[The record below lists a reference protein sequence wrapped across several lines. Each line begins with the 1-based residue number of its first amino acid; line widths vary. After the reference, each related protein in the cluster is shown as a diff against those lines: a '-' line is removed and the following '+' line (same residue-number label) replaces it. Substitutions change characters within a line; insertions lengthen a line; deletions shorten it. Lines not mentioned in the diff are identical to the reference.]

1 MNRKLWGSALF
12 IALLLQTCNPAF
24 AAPKSGGLCKKVG
37 QISIQS
43 GLIYTCVKS
52 GKKLIWSKGKKVS
65 PSIPKVNS
73 TPSPSPV
80 SLPPTSLEIEK
91 IQTLLSQAFSNV
103 KQPKSE
109 IDVEVGPGAEN
120 QIIAQIVKKNL
131 DIALR
136 LSETMGLE
144 FSKKYT
150 VYVGDKEWLIPK
162 MPANTWCSDVNSGV
176 AAGVSAGF
184 CGVDSGLIFVNRTGY
199 LFDGTKPIT
208 RDFSQGYDRDVVA
221 ISAIHEVFHVVQ
233 AEISRKYAGTKGF
246 FNPFWLNEGGA
257 NVAAALALSESE
269 KIGYR
274 QARTKIIY
282 ENCLQSVDRFKMRDF
297 LLNTGNQGVCGPYS
311 SGSLWAEYLI
321 AKTGDIGALVN
332 LAKVDRNV
340 LNNLV
345 WDPNNPQK
353 YEEEKL
359 DAILKSM
366 YGLDFNTFSIEAE
379 AYGVRAGKI
388 LLEWKLKN
396 P

>member
-1 MNRKLWGSALF
+1 MNRKLWSSALF
-12 IALLLQTCNPAF
+12 VALLIQTCNPAF

-37 QISIQS
+37 QVSIQS

-52 GKKLIWSKGKKVS
+52 GTKLIWSKGKKVS
-65 PSIPKVNS
+65 PSIPKVKS
-73 TPSPSPV
+73 TPSPSPI

-91 IQTLLSQAFSNV
+91 IQALLSQAFSNV

-109 IDVEVGPGAEN
+109 IEVEVGPGAEN
-120 QIIAQIVKKNL
+120 QVIAQIVKNNL

-176 AAGVSAGF
+176 AAGASAGF
-184 CGVDSGLIFVNRTGY
+184 CGVESGLIFVNRTGY

-208 RDFSQGYDRDVVA
+208 RNFSQGDDRAVIAV
-221 ISAIHEVFHVVQ
+221 SVIHEVFHVVQ

-269 KIGYR
+269 KIGYQ
-274 QARTKIIY
+274 QARTNIIY
-282 ENCLQSVDRFKMRDF
+282 ENCLQTVDRFKMRDF

-311 SGSLWAEYLI
+311 SGSLWAEYMI

-366 YGLDFNTFSIEAE
+366 YGLDFSIFSTEAE
-379 AYGVRAGKI
+379 AYGVRAGRV